1 MANRRVGDIAE
12 DLAAIVEFVRQSAN
26 GARSG
31 EIAEALKEIP
41 QRTLQRWLKSLVE
54 SGRLAQQ
61 GKGPAARY
69 RLPVIVE
76 EQKQT
81 IAQQAGPEEGKPEAA
96 VPLSAESAQIRDY
109 LRQPSAARKAVG
121 YNRQFLDGYRPN
133 TNFYLTPKERAHLA
147 EVGKT
152 KTGVE
157 AAGTYAKQILNRLL
171 IDLSWNSS
179 RLEGNTYSLL
189 DTRRLIEFGEEAQGG
204 NRLEAQMILNHK
216 DAIAFLV
223 SAADEINFNRYT
235 VLNLHGILAQNLLP
249 DEAAAGR
256 LRSIAVGIE
265 SSAFHP
271 LEVPQLIEECFNQV
285 LATAQAIHDPFEQ
298 SLFAMVH
305 LPYLQPFD
313 DVNKRVSRLA
323 ANIPFI
329 KANLSPLSFT
339 NVPRST
345 YTDAILGVYELNQV
359 DLLKDVFIWAYERSA
374 ERYAAVRQSLGDP
387 DPFRQRHREALR
399 QLVGDAVRR
408 RMDRKNASAYIADWV
423 KSNIPAD
430 EQGRFREM
438 AESDLLSLHEGNFAR
453 LQVRPS
459 EFAAWQ
465 IAWDNKELIFPAP
478 EERHDASR
486 DVIVFWGQ
494 DRAQRV
500 RCAISREALDDHFHG
515 DNRNK
520 LEVFQENRP
529 AIEDIARSK
538 YLSGRVEPDGTVLIR
553 TADIPH

>member
-1 MANRRVGDIAE
+1 MANRRAGDIAE
-12 DLAAIVEFVRQSAN
+12 DLAAVVEFVRQSAD

-54 SGRLAQQ
+54 SGRLVQV

-81 IAQQAGPEEGKPEAA
+81 VAQQAGPEEGKPEAA
-96 VPLSAESAQIRDY
+96 VPLSAESAKMRAY
-109 LRQPSAARKAVG
+109 LRQPFGARKAVG
-121 YNRQFLDGYRPN
+121 YNRQFLEGYQPN
-133 TNFYLTPKERAHLA
+133 TSFYLSPKERAHLA

-223 SAADEINFNRYT
+223 SAADEIDFNRYT

-298 SLFAMVH
+298 SFFALVH

-339 NVPRST
+339 SVPRST

-387 DPFRQRHREALR
+387 NPFRQRHREALR
-399 QLVGDAVRR
+399 QLVGDVVRR
-408 RMDRKNASAYIADWV
+408 RMDRKQASTYIAEWV
-423 KSNIPAD
+423 KSNIAAD
-430 EQGRFREM
+430 EQAGFREM

-459 EFAAWQ
+459 EFTAWQ
-465 IAWDNKELIFPAP
+465 VAWDNKELIFPAP

-520 LEVFQENRP
+520 LEVFRENRP